1 MGTPSASEEGS
12 SSPQVP
18 ECTAEVQ
25 PQGTMQPQG
34 HPEESREHEEPEVP
48 AKLPSCQGTERQA
61 EEEEE
66 VGEGSSTESC
76 REEVRGRSGDP
87 DRQIYTQAGG
97 RTQKDRWEETR
108 QRPRVRRG
116 TQRLAETPRVRQ
128 ARETQIETEKLGKT
142 GGGSETNTQKRDAG
156 KTQIQQQGNKK
167 KKCRGG
173 RKKQSQRDRGK
184 REIQGL

>member
-25 PQGTMQPQG
+25 PQGTLQPQG
-34 HPEESREHEEPEVP
+34 HPEESQEHEEPEVP
-48 AKLPSCQGTERQA
+48 AELPSCQGTERQA

-87 DRQIYTQAGG
+87 DTQARGG
-97 RTQKDRWEETR
+97 TQKDLWKETR
-108 QRPRVRRG
+108 QRPRVRRD
-116 TQRLAETPRVRQ
+116 TQRPAETPRVRQ
-128 ARETQIETEKLGKT
+128 ARGTQIETEKLGKR
-142 GGGSETNTQKRDAG
+142 ETEGVRQIHKRE
-156 KTQIQQQGNKK
+156 T
-167 KKCRGG
+167 RG
-173 RKKQSQRDRGK
+173 RHRSSNRETKRRNAEVEERQSQRDRGK
-184 REIQGL
+184 REIQGLRK